1 MPQTSGIR
9 IDGQRQ
15 YLHQKNLNLSLAL
28 LARTIDY
35 KKWLNT
41 AATAN
46 PCLCDEKHG
55 CTAINCQA
63 KQVLF
68 S

>member
-15 YLHQKNLNLSLAL
+15 YLHQKNLKLSLAL
-28 LARTIDY
+28 LARSIDY

-55 CTAINCQA
+55 APP
-63 KQVLF
+63 
-68 S
+68 